1 MYEFNLHCKVIF
13 GKGVLERIAVEIS
26 KLRRRFPSKL
36 LIVKDRRQILKL
48 IENIK
53 AKLTQ
58 AGCGE
63 VKIFDEVKPNPTKS
77 CIERGVEFC
86 RKLGSEGIIAFG
98 GGSPMDTAKV
108 IAKEAEVGLL
118 VTIPTTAGTGSEVS
132 PWAVIVDEKTREKVS
147 SVEKTPDLALLD
159 PILTT
164 TMPPKLTLFTGI
176 DAFSHALEVYVSKDS
191 NSITDALALK
201 AIQMVSENLPL
212 AIENGQNI
220 AARSK
225 MLEGSLLAG
234 IAMLNC
240 GLGLI
245 HAVAN
250 TMGGWYH
257 QLSHGWIVAHLLG
270 EVNKFNRVAE
280 PVKYHEIEKFIKE
293 IENTSSKAAKRL
305 GIPRIEV
312 KEEDI
317 KLLVKRSAN
326 NINAVTNPRDFSF
339 DSVEAIIRN
348 SFQIVTR

>member
-1 MYEFNLHCKVIF
+1 MYKFNLHCKVIF
-13 GKGVLERIAVEIS
+13 GERVLERIAEEIS
-26 KLRRRFPSKL
+26 ELRPRFPSKL
-36 LIVKDRRQILKL
+36 LIVKDQRHIPKL

-53 AKLTQ
+53 AKLNQ
-58 AGCGE
+58 AGCSE
-63 VKIFDEVKPNPTKS
+63 VEIFDEVKPNPTKS
-77 CIERGVEFC
+77 CVERGVKLC
-86 RKLGSEGIIAFG
+86 RKLGSESIIAFG

-108 IAKEAEVGLL
+108 IAKEAEVDLL

-159 PILTT
+159 PILTL

-212 AIENGQNI
+212 VIENGQNI

-257 QLSHGWIVAHLLG
+257 QLSHGWIIAHLLG
-270 EVNKFNRVAE
+270 EVNKFNRVAK
-280 PVKYHEIEKFIKE
+280 PVKYYEIEKFIKE
-293 IENTSSKAAKRL
+293 IENTSSEAAKRL
-305 GIPRIEV
+305 GIPIIEV

-317 KLLVKRSAN
+317 NLLVKRSAN
-326 NINAVTNPRDFSF
+326 NVNAATNPRDFSF
-339 DSVEAIIRN
+339 ADIDAIIRN
-348 SFQIVTR
+348 SFKIVSR

>member
-1 MYEFNLHCKVIF
+1 MYEFNLYCKVIF
-13 GKGVLERIAVEIS
+13 GEGVLERIAGEIS

-36 LIVKDRRQILKL
+36 LIVKDRRQIPKP

-53 AKLTQ
+53 AKLIQ
-58 AGCGE
+58 AGCGKVE
-63 VKIFDEVKPNPTKS
+63 IFDEVKPNPTKS
-77 CIERGVEFC
+77 CVERGVALC
-86 RKLGSEGIIAFG
+86 RKLGSGGIIAFG
-98 GGSPMDTAKV
+98 GGSPMDTAKI

-132 PWAVIVDEKTREKVS
+132 PWAVIVDEKTGEKVS
-147 SVEKTPDLALLD
+147 SIEKTPDLALLD
-159 PILTT
+159 PILTI

-257 QLSHGWIVAHLLG
+257 QLSHGWIIAHLLG
-270 EVNKFNRVAE
+270 EVNKFNRVVE

-293 IENTSSKAAKRL
+293 IENTSSEAAKRL

-317 KLLVKRSAN
+317 NLLVKRSAN
-326 NINAVTNPRDFSF
+326 NVNAATNPRDFSSA
-339 DSVEAIIRN
+339 SVEAIIRD
-348 SFQIVTR
+348 SFQIVSR